1 MSLQSKEEDTKL
13 DGEVVRENVKEAETK
28 AASEISAE
36 EESNDD
42 GVGAANGDAGTKSKK
57 KKSKKARLKKALGVG
72 DTDASASGSGS
83 SSNPASKLT
92 SGMVDQLLE
101 MNPSLKGEVA
111 GMTKEQRS
119 DALKK
124 LDVADLLTGMV
135 SSQPHLIDLLRLTFL

>member
-13 DGEVVRENVKEAETK
+13 DGEVVREIVKEAESK
-28 AASEISAE
+28 AAGEISAE

-42 GVGAANGDAGTKSKK
+42 GAGTANVDAGSKGKK

-72 DTDASASGSGS
+72 NTDASPGSGS

-111 GMTKEQRS
+111 GMTKEQRA

-135 SSQPHLIDLLRLTFL
+135 STQPHLVDLLRFTIS